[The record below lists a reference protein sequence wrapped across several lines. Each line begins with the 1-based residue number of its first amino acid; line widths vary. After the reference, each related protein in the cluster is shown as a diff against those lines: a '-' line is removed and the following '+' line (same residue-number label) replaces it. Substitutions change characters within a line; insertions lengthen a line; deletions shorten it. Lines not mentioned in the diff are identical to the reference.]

1 MKVVSSKPGSQ
12 QRLSKEPPPNP
23 GHQWEQGV
31 SPQTSVEGKLP
42 ALTGEWP
49 AEGPVPEVTADCR
62 PCPRGADGSSGA
74 CVAGAGQPVPQ
85 GDAAAELCDVS
96 SVTVAQ
102 TAREGQ
108 EPPKRASTST
118 HEAAGN
124 RDPAL
129 LQDCSPQGPEKEL
142 PQDSDGQTTP
152 GRPKPC
158 RRSGR
163 RSLVGGPH
171 RSRRASLVVKC
182 SLAGRRESALRRS
195 VSRAISKKAAARE
208 SSSASS
214 RASCEFPSLSSF
226 GSASLSAPLWA
237 GSGCGAARPR

>member
-1 MKVVSSKPGSQ
+1 MVLSKPGSQ
-12 QRLSKEPPPNP
+12 WCLSKEPPPHP

-31 SPQTSVEGKLP
+31 SPQTSVKAELP

-49 AEGPVPEVTADCR
+49 AEAPVPEAKVDCQ
-62 PCPRGADGSSGA
+62 PCPRGADSS
-74 CVAGAGQPVPQ
+74 CGAGVGQLVPQ
-85 GDAAAELCDVS
+85 GDTAMELCDMS
-96 SVTVAQ
+96 SVAVAQ

-118 HEAAGN
+118 GKAAGT

-129 LQDCSPQGPEKEL
+129 LQDHSPQGPEKEL
-142 PQDSDGQTTP
+142 LQDSDGQTTP
-152 GRPKPC
+152 ERPKPC
-158 RRSGR
+158 RLSGR

-171 RSRRASLVVKC
+171 RSRRASLVVKY
-182 SLAGRRESALRRS
+182 SLTGRRESALRRS
-195 VSRAISKKAAARE
+195 VSRAISKKATARE

-214 RASCEFPSLSSF
+214 RASCEFPSLPSF